1 MMDQP
6 GVLTTNPDKLH
17 RVESRTTTIS
27 NLMVLKRQRITLMCF
42 PARKV
47 KQMSKV
53 RTVAV
58 RRRRLWTWTMIMVET
73 SISINQLFIEYS
85 GMRGDRMAG
94 DMQSDYDTR
103 SEISGSTSRDQD
115 DSIEVEPYD
124 PAKLPPHAC
133 AYCGIHEP
141 ECVIKCGAKDC
152 NKWFCNGKGMSSYGS
167 HAILHMVK
175 ARHKEINLHPESPLK
190 DTVIECYNCSSRNI
204 FLLGFVSAK

>member
-1 MMDQP
+1 MDQP
-6 GVLTTNPDKLH
+6 GVLTTNLDKLH
-17 RVESRTTTIS
+17 WVESRTTMIS
-27 NLMVLKRQRITLMCF
+27 NLMVLKRRRIILMCF
-42 PARKV
+42 PARKGR
-47 KQMSKV
+47 QMSKV

-94 DMQSDYDTR
+94 DMQSDYDAR

-124 PAKLPPHAC
+124 QAKLPPHAC

>member
-1 MMDQP
+1 MMTMVDFIHL
-6 GVLTTNPDKLH
+6 LTK
-17 RVESRTTTIS
+17 
-27 NLMVLKRQRITLMCF
+27 
-42 PARKV
+42 
-47 KQMSKV
+47 
-53 RTVAV
+53 
-58 RRRRLWTWTMIMVET
+58 
-73 SISINQLFIEYS
+73 FIDFR
-85 GMRGDRMAG
+85 GMRGDRMG
-94 DMQSDYDTR
+94 DMQSDFDAR
-103 SEISGSTSRDQD
+103 SEYSGATSRDQD

-152 NKWFCNGKGMSSYGS
+152 NKWFCNGKGMSNYGS